1 MQQFEIRIQD
11 ISFETQTDAVED
23 NDDPFKSPQ
32 SGLDELKLLSP
43 TLVPDG
49 TTTDDFTDADQTLS
63 VAGSATIDNEEMNH
77 YRESHDTDATS
88 DNNDEESS
96 EEPGPPKRSLWS
108 EIFSALELLRNC
120 SLLEEEQVAL
130 HLRSH
135 VDKFSALYEKTLV
148 SKKQQ
153 TMIDVFFTP
162 LEACEDREFLLNI

>member
-77 YRESHDTDATS
+77 YRESHNPDITS
-88 DNNDEESS
+88 DNTDEESS
-96 EEPGPPKRSLWS
+96 EELGPPK
-108 EIFSALELLRNC
+108 
-120 SLLEEEQVAL
+120 
-130 HLRSH
+130 
-135 VDKFSALYEKTLV
+135 
-148 SKKQQ
+148 
-153 TMIDVFFTP
+153 
-162 LEACEDREFLLNI
+162 